1 MADILRERGHR
12 VIVAGSLAA
21 ALAAADEGSGI
32 DLVVSDLGLPDGS
45 GLTLMRELKDR
56 YGLAGIAVSGYGTE
70 EDRRQ
75 SADAGF
81 AAHLTKPIT
90 VDRLLDEIRRA
101 P

>member
-1 MADILRERGHR
+1 
-12 VIVAGSLAA
+12 
-21 ALAAADEGSGI
+21 
-32 DLVVSDLGLPDGS
+32 VVSDLGLPDGS
-45 GLTLMRELKDR
+45 GLTLMRELRDR

-81 AAHLTKPIT
+81 SAHLTKPIT